1 MNSKNP
7 GVMEPDFPPP
17 DETLKCL
24 VKIEHIDI
32 VPNTL
37 LVLVSFCVFAILFDY
52 DYLIRI
58 ASASSF

>member
-1 MNSKNP
+1 
-7 GVMEPDFPPP
+7 MEPDFPPP
-17 DETLKCL
+17 DETLKWL